1 MANGHEMDQE
11 LIIWVKNRS
20 LTHKNMK
27 FSQEQV
33 NDTIIPKVN
42 MSNNKK
48 NKNVGK
54 ELAQRTQDLN
64 NNIESIMGKSAKTE
78 SLPISDGLV
87 MCLYDVD
94 SDNKKYV
101 RVDFKDYSTYNRSY
115 ILMNRTKLKEMAD
128 FIYKYLENK

>member
-1 MANGHEMDQE
+1 
-11 LIIWVKNRS
+11 
-20 LTHKNMK
+20 MK

-54 ELAQRTQDLN
+54 ELVQRTQDLN

-87 MCLYDVD
+87 MYLYGAGD
-94 SDNKKYV
+94 SGERYV
-101 RVDFKDYSTYNRSY
+101 RVDFTDYSCYGRANNLNM
-115 ILMNRTKLKEMAD
+115 IMDKEKLKEMAD
-128 FIYKYLENK
+128 FILQYLENK

>member
-1 MANGHEMDQE
+1 
-11 LIIWVKNRS
+11 
-20 LTHKNMK
+20 MK

-33 NDTIIPKVN
+33 DDTIIPKVN

-54 ELAQRTQDLN
+54 ELVKRTQDLN

-87 MCLYDVD
+87 MYLYDVD

-101 RVDFKDYSTYNRSY
+101 RVDFKDYSTYNRGLIRSY

-128 FIYKYLENK
+128 FIYQYLENK

>member
-1 MANGHEMDQE
+1 
-11 LIIWVKNRS
+11 
-20 LTHKNMK
+20 MK

-54 ELAQRTQDLN
+54 ELTQRTQDLN
-64 NNIESIMGKSAKTE
+64 RNIESIMGKSTKTE

-87 MCLYDVD
+87 MYLYNAGD
-94 SDNKKYV
+94 SGERYV
-101 RVDFKDYSTYNRSY
+101 RVDFTDYSCYGRANNLNM
-115 ILMNRTKLKEMAD
+115 IMDKEKLKEMAD
-128 FIYKYLENK
+128 FINNYLENK

>member
-1 MANGHEMDQE
+1 
-11 LIIWVKNRS
+11 
-20 LTHKNMK
+20 MK

-54 ELAQRTQDLN
+54 ELVQRTQDLN

-87 MCLYDVD
+87 MYLYGAGD
-94 SDNKKYV
+94 SGERYV
-101 RVDFKDYSTYNRSY
+101 RVDFTDYSCYGRANNLNM
-115 ILMNRTKLKEMAD
+115 IMDKEKLKEMAD
-128 FIYKYLENK
+128 FINNYLENK